1 MFEAGASPAKE
12 EDTSDEDSVDTL
24 PPLEGA
30 ANEMRLL
37 LDGMGLNPL
46 VHMLRHNVVH
56 EFCDHVSER
65 AKRKR
70 KNTLR
75 YTVGDTARRCRKT
88 DPPVTSKHV
97 RAVINALA
105 QAGTLLHADGN
116 PVRSQSAP
124 FEVNQEPEELLDRL
138 LEFYLQTLAATGLS
152 LNNPGALSQ
161 LLYADDDRWKLAERI
176 KRYPP
181 QKQQKPKPKHR
192 PTRHR
197 TPRFDAEVAS
207 RPLVRAQPA
216 K

>member
-1 MFEAGASPAKE
+1 
-12 EDTSDEDSVDTL
+12 
-24 PPLEGA
+24 
-30 ANEMRLL
+30 
-37 LDGMGLNPL
+37 
-46 VHMLRHNVVH
+46 MLRHNVVH

-88 DPPVTSKHV
+88 DPPVASKHV

-161 LLYADDDRWKLAERI
+161 LLYADDDHAEELAQRI
-176 KRYPP
+176 KVL
-181 QKQQKPKPKHR
+181 
-192 PTRHR
+192 PTPESASTDSDGPTTEA
-197 TPRFDAEVAS
+197 TPEVSDAGAAV
-207 RPLVRAQPA
+207 
-216 K
+216 